1 MSISSLSQN
10 DISKDHSRSAL
21 SVRSK
26 HSFTSNP
33 ASKFKGALVNH
44 SKGKSANENKKKQLD
59 ITKKILRDL
68 EGVVKDFK
76 SLMDAINREIER
88 AVDNAIKKLER

>member
-1 MSISSLSQN
+1 MNQ
-10 DISKDHSRSAL
+10 
-21 SVRSK
+21 
-26 HSFTSNP
+26 
-33 ASKFKGALVNH
+33 

-76 SLMDAINREIER
+76 SLMDAMNREIER